1 MAGESIFYGVG
12 DLWVKTLVAPSLP
25 AQNIIIPLDLFEFE
39 LTADSSSIEGKAQK
53 KGVKKII
60 GSAIGEVDY
69 NLKLSGQL
77 ARWDQIG
84 FFLGQLSKTA
94 SSISL
99 PVLKSATVPSS
110 SPYEITDAA
119 ITTGTAAGVYVY
131 LLDGE
136 ASTYIKTGGSAA
148 SGVAQV
154 DGSGGKL
161 VFHSSAAGKSVVY
174 TVPVAETNQAYYGG
188 DNDNTLGNF
197 ELWGTVYGPEH
208 KIWVKNLTIKTKP
221 SLSFTGSDVATL
233 EIEATANVTGS
244 DIEPYVLFK
253 APGS

>member
-25 AQNIIIPLDLFEFE
+25 AQNVIIPLELFEFE
-39 LTADSSSIEGKAQK
+39 LTADSTSIEGKAQK

-60 GSAIGEVDY
+60 GSAIGEVNY
-69 NLKLSGQL
+69 TIRLSGQL

-84 FFLGQLSKTA
+84 FFLGQLNGSKA
-94 SSISL
+94 SVSI
-99 PVLKSATVPSS
+99 PVLKSAVVPAT

-131 LLDGE
+131 LIDGDN
-136 ASTYIKTGGSAA
+136 STYIKTGGSAA
-148 SGVAQV
+148 SGVVQV

-161 VFHSSAAGKSVVY
+161 VFHSSAAGKSVQY

-188 DNDNTLGNF
+188 DNTNTLGNF
-197 ELWGTVYGPEH
+197 ELWGTVYGPEFR
-208 KIWVKNLTIKTKP
+208 IYVPSITLKTKP

-233 EIEATANVTGS
+233 EVEGTANVIGT
-244 DIEPYVLFK
+244 DIDPFYLYR
-253 APGS
+253 